1 MNQPLPPTCGLV
13 CFDLDGT
20 LLRGRTICELLAEP
34 LGRRREMEQLESS
47 QPSSEQEIAEA
58 RAEMARWY
66 DGVSLAELKSYCKT
80 AVWAPG
86 AKEAVAYF
94 QHWNIHVAIASI
106 TWKFAVAW
114 FAAELDITRFLG
126 TDLLPS
132 GAIEHVWGRTKG
144 TWLRQLADDLGVDA
158 SRIAAVGDS
167 TGDIDLLKA
176 AALRFFVGSEPPDSV
191 PAVIHLP
198 AADMRTIA
206 EHIIHVWQIQP

>member
-1 MNQPLPPTCGLV
+1 MLPAPVAGLV

-20 LLRGRTICELLAEP
+20 LLRGQTVCELLADP
-34 LGRRREMEQLESS
+34 LGRRREMAQFESYRSTAEQ
-47 QPSSEQEIAEA
+47 QIVEA

-66 DGVSLAELKSYCKT
+66 EGVPLAELKRYCDG

-86 AKEAVAYF
+86 AIEAVADL
-94 QHWNIHVAIASI
+94 QRRNIHVAIASI

-114 FAAELDITRFLG
+114 FAEKLNITDFLG

-144 TWLRQLADDLGVDA
+144 TWLLQLANDLGVEE
-158 SRIAAVGDS
+158 SRIAAAGDS
-167 TGDIDLLKA
+167 AGDTDLLKVS
-176 AALRFFVGSEPPDSV
+176 ALRFFVGSKPPDSV

-198 AADMRTIA
+198 AADIRTIA
-206 EHIIHVWQIQP
+206 EHIIHVWQI

>member
-1 MNQPLPPTCGLV
+1 MNQPLPPTRGLV

-20 LLRGRTICELLAEP
+20 LLRGRTVCELLAEP

-47 QPSSEQEIAEA
+47 KPTSEQEIVEA

-66 DGVSLAELKSYCKT
+66 DGVPLAELKSYCEG

-86 AKEAVAYF
+86 AREAVAYL
-94 QHWNIHVAIASI
+94 QHRDIHVAIASI

-114 FAAELDITRFLG
+114 FAAKLNITSFLG

-132 GAIEHVWGRTKG
+132 GAIEHVWGCTKG
-144 TWLRQLADDLGVDA
+144 TWLLQLANDLGVEA
-158 SRIAAVGDS
+158 GRIAAVGDS
-167 TGDIDLLKA
+167 AGDTDLLKA
-176 AALRFFVGSEPPDSV
+176 SALRFFVGSEPPDSV

-198 AADMRTIA
+198 AADIRTIA
-206 EHIIHVWQIQP
+206 EHIIHVWQI

>member
-1 MNQPLPPTCGLV
+1 MNQPLPQTRGLV

-20 LLRGRTICELLAEP
+20 LLRGRTVCEVLAEP

-47 QPSSEQEIAEA
+47 KPTSKQQIVEA

-66 DGVSLAELKSYCKT
+66 DGIPLAELQSYCED

-86 AKEAVAYF
+86 AIEAVAYL
-94 QHWNIHVAIASI
+94 QHRNIYVAIASI

-114 FAAELDITRFLG
+114 FAAQLNITSFLG
-126 TDLLPS
+126 TNLLPS
-132 GAIEHVWGRTKG
+132 GAIEHVWDCTKG
-144 TWLRQLADDLGVDA
+144 TWLLQLAHDLGIEE

-167 TGDIDLLKA
+167 TGDTDLLKA
-176 AALRFFVGSEPPDSV
+176 SALRFFVGSEPPDSI

-198 AADMRTIA
+198 VADIRTIA
-206 EHIIHVWQIQP
+206 EHIIHAWQI